1 MWRDG
6 GATREPTGTLY
17 NVGPQYKTNSWS
29 SSAEFVPK
37 LVALVPSEFPHG
49 AGGEAHHKPVS

>member
-1 MWRDG
+1 MPLCNFD
-6 GATREPTGTLY
+6 
-17 NVGPQYKTNSWS
+17 PQYKTKSRS